1 MVFLLNQIFTDN
13 LRVMKK
19 NISDRVDFRHVLH
32 NSGKKCLVS
41 RTAAGRELLDVKFL
55 IEE

>member
-1 MVFLLNQIFTDN
+1 MYV
-13 LRVMKK
+13 RVIKK
-19 NISDRVDFRHVLH
+19 NIIFDRADFRHVLH